1 MPEQSPESPPD
12 GRRAVAREFL
22 RDLFDLQFTAIIFTR
37 MLPVVYGFGI
47 VLAGLF
53 AAYQVFRGFQD
64 SAREGLLW
72 LALGP
77 VVFLGLVTALRV
89 TLEFALAVF
98 RMAWYVEQVANHTQV
113 VSEELPKFTFL
124 RTLLWGDKSRTPG
137 GSKTPPR

>member
-1 MPEQSPESPPD
+1 ML
-12 GRRAVAREFL
+12 REFL
-22 RDLFDLQFTAIIFTR
+22 HDLFDVQFRNIIFTR

-53 AAYQVFRGFQD
+53 SAYLVVQAFRTSLNEGF
-64 SAREGLLW
+64 AW
-72 LALGP
+72 LVLGP
-77 VVFLGLVTALRV
+77 AVFLGLVTALRV

>member
-1 MPEQSPESPPD
+1 MPSPLPETPAS
-12 GRRAVAREFL
+12 RRSVAREFL
-22 RDLFDLQFTAIIFTR
+22 HDLFDLQFNAIIFTR

-53 AAYQVFRGFQD
+53 ATYQVFRGFQQ
-64 SAREGLLW
+64 SVAEGLVW

-77 VVFLGLVTALRV
+77 VVFLGLITALRV

-124 RTLLWGDKSRTPG
+124 RTLLWGDKSRTTG